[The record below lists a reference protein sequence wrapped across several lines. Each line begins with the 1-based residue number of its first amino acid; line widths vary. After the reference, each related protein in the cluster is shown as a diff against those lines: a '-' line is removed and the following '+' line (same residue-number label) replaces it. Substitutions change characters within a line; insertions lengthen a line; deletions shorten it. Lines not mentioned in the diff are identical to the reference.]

1 MSPFEDDL
9 DRIDQGTSKLQKEW
23 DRFFSGQE
31 KKAPF
36 EATQRMERL
45 VRRYVGVEIRNNADR
60 FRFQTFAARFN
71 TLSDMWNRRLRAIEE
86 GRSVL
91 PSRLR
96 AGGTI
101 AEPVATPAAPA
112 PEPIGLPAPEAA
124 PAAIRLSTL
133 REDDQGVRHLYD
145 RFREAR
151 VAQGEAVV
159 PFDSFRTFIAQERV
173 RLLET
178 RDAMLVDFRVAVK
191 DGKVTLKAKPVRAL

>member
-1 MSPFEDDL
+1 MSTFEDDL
-9 DRIDQGTSKLQKEW
+9 ERIDQGTFKLQKEW

-45 VRRYVGVEIRNNADR
+45 VRRYIGVEIRNNADR
-60 FRFQTFAARFN
+60 FRFQSFAARFN

-86 GRSVL
+86 GRSAL

-96 AGGTI
+96 PGT
-101 AEPVATPAAPA
+101 PVAEGVPTPAPPSPA
-112 PEPIGLPAPEAA
+112 PSISPDVA
-124 PAAIRLSTL
+124 PAAVRLSTL

-151 VAQGEAVV
+151 VAVGEAVV
-159 PFDSFRTFIAQERV
+159 PFDAFRTFIAQERV